1 MEQIVTTKSLHLP
14 ENLVCKIDSD
24 EVILREVPNGILV
37 VPFRQKT
44 VPLYGM
50 FRDKGFTVD
59 AFLEQKRADKEL
71 EK

>member
-1 MEQIVTTKSLHLP
+1 MEQIVSTESLHLP
-14 ENLVCKIDSD
+14 ENLVHKIDSD

-37 VPFRQKT
+37 VPLRKKS

-50 FRDKGFTVD
+50 FRDKGFTVEK
-59 AFLEQKRADKEL
+59 FLEQKRADREL